1 MKDKPAILYVDSE
14 VNNINSLIAILRK
27 DNYRVIP
34 ASSIQEG
41 FDILQKQRIG
51 IIICGKRV
59 AGMNGVDFLASTI
72 SGYPDASRLLV
83 SAYHN
88 EDPENKANIYD
99 YLVTPWDEVQVKL
112 ILKAAYESFLTRS
125 PLNRTQ

>member
-34 ASSIQEG
+34 AGSIQEG
-41 FDILQKQRIG
+41 FDILQKQLVG
-51 IIICGKRV
+51 IIICGKWV
-59 AGMNGVDFLASTI
+59 AGVKGVDFLASTI
-72 SGYPDASRLLV
+72 PGYPDASRLLV

-88 EDPENKANIYD
+88 EDPENKAHIYD
-99 YLVTPWDEVQVKL
+99 YLVTPWDEIQLKS
-112 ILKAAYESFLTRS
+112 ILKAAYESFLSRS
-125 PLNRTQ
+125 AVNGG